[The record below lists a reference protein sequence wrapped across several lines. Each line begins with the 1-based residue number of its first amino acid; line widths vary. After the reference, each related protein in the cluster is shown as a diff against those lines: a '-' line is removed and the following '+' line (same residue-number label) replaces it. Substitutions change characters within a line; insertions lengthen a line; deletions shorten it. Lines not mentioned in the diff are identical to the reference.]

1 MNLIVLGA
9 AGSGKTLF
17 TENFGRYLSELGYS
31 VRRVNLDPASK
42 PRYDA
47 DVDIRKFVR
56 TEEIME
62 EENLGINGAL
72 IRSAEMS
79 IEHLDEI
86 ILDADYVIYDT
97 PGQLEL
103 FIFTDFGEELVKRLG
118 GFTVGIFLVDSS
130 RIVNSNQYAAMI
142 SQSAVITLLLQIPV
156 LTVFNKSDLHV
167 VKDMEFYK
175 RELEREGVL
184 GEFFENLL
192 RFIEGTSVIYR
203 PLKISAKNF
212 EGFDELLNAINEV
225 FCSCGDLS

>member
-17 TENFGRYLSELGYS
+17 TENFGEYLSELGYS
-31 VRRVNLDPASK
+31 VRRVNLDPASR
-42 PRYDA
+42 PRYEA
-47 DVDIRKFVR
+47 DRDIREFIR
-56 TEEIME
+56 TEEVME
-62 EENLGINGAL
+62 REKLGINGAL
-72 IRSAEMS
+72 IRSAELS
-79 IEHLDEI
+79 IEYLDEV

-103 FIFTDFGEELVKRLG
+103 FIFTNFGVELVKRLG
-118 GFTVGIFLVDSS
+118 SFTVGIFLVDSS
-130 RIVNSNQYAAMI
+130 RIINPNQYAAMV

-156 LTVFNKSDLHV
+156 LTVFNKSDLHEL
-167 VKDMEFYK
+167 MEFDFYK
-175 RELEREGVL
+175 KELEKEGVL
-184 GEFFENLL
+184 GEFFDNLL

-212 EGFDELLNAINEV
+212 EGFDELLNVINEV